1 MIDVIVIGGGAGGL
15 TAAAVAAAEGLKV
28 VLVEKATTLGGTTAI
43 SGGMVWAPGN
53 SLSDGDTIEQARTYL
68 NHTVTG
74 DHNAA
79 AREAFLNRAAEA
91 VAYLSRHT
99 DLQLQPVRVY
109 PDYYPDLP
117 GARLGGRV
125 LEPVPFDA
133 RLLGKSFALVKPPLP
148 EFTLFG
154 GMMVA
159 RGDIPHFRAVF
170 KSFGSTLRVAN
181 LTARYLLQRLS
192 YPRGTSL
199 VLGNALVA
207 RLLLTLRN
215 RNVEIR
221 VNARVDGLLRDGA
234 KVRGAIV
241 DGQAIEAHAVVLATG
256 GFAHDAALRSELLPE
271 APGSVSAVDPGNTGE
286 GIRMGLANGGHLG
299 PVVDGG
305 AFWAPISRFTRRNGS
320 VGLFPHTVTDRGKP
334 GAIAVNAAGERF
346 VNEAVSY
353 HEFVRAMLRNGN
365 AGNGIHL
372 ICDKEFLWRYGL
384 GAIRPMSTSLGPWKQ
399 SGYLKETSSIAALA
413 EAIGV
418 DPATLQKT
426 VANYNEAAH
435 RGEDPE
441 FGKGGN
447 AYQRHMG
454 DAARQP
460 NPCVAPIQQGPFYAI
475 ALHPGDLGTSTGLET
490 DADARVLDANGTPIA
505 GLYSVGNDM
514 NSIMNGAYP
523 GPGITLGPAL
533 TFGYLAAR
541 SIAAGIAQGTE
552 R

>member
-28 VLVEKATTLGGTTAI
+28 LLVEKAATLGGTTAI

-53 SLSDGDTIEQARTYL
+53 ALSNGDTIEQARTYL
-68 NHTVTG
+68 AHTVRG

-79 AREAFLNRAAEA
+79 AREAFLQRAPEA
-91 VAYLSRHT
+91 VAYLARHT
-99 DLQLQPVRVY
+99 EVQLQPVRVY

-133 RLLGKSFALVKPPLP
+133 RALGKSFALVKPPLP

-159 RGDIPHFRAVF
+159 RGDIPHFRRVF
-170 KSFGSTLRVAN
+170 RSVGSTLRVAR
-181 LTARYLLQRLS
+181 LTVRYLLQRLS

-207 RLLLTLRN
+207 RLVLTLLN
-215 RNVEIR
+215 RKVDIL
-221 VNARVDGLLRDGA
+221 VNARVTGLIRDGGS
-234 KVRGAIV
+234 VCGAIV
-241 DGQAIEAHAVVLATG
+241 NSQAIEARAVVLATG
-256 GFAHDAALRSELLPE
+256 GFAHDAALRAELLPE
-271 APGSVSAVDPGNTGE
+271 APGSLSAVDAGDTGD
-286 GIRMGLANGGHLG
+286 GITLGLANGGHLG

-305 AFWAPISRFTRRNGS
+305 AFWAPISRFTRRDGS
-320 VGLFPHTVTDRGKP
+320 IGLFPHTVTDRGKP

-365 AGNGIHL
+365 AGRGIHL
-372 ICDKEFLWRYGL
+372 ICDKDFLWHYGL
-384 GAIRPMSTSLGPWKQ
+384 GAIRPMCMSLGPWKQ
-399 SGYLKETSSIAALA
+399 SGYLKETGSIAALA

-418 DPATLQKT
+418 NPAALEKT
-426 VANYNEAAH
+426 VGDYNEAAR
-435 RGEDPE
+435 RGEDPA
-441 FGKGGN
+441 FGKGSN

-454 DAARQP
+454 DAARHP
-460 NPCVAPIQQGPFYAI
+460 NPCVAPIEQGPFYAI

-490 DADARVLDANGTPIA
+490 DAEARVLDPNGTPVP

-541 SIAAGIAQGTE
+541 SIAAGIAQGNG